1 MKPTRR
7 SIIIPLIIVL
17 FVLLISCHQVSKH
30 AYKYPKEYSAEYCYY
45 EYELFDPNIVYTE
58 CYEFVSKKDWG
69 WNPKINFSAVKDCD
83 DLSFMVYYKKG
94 WLVGAVTTVCVVRRC
109 DCDINPSADYTPA
122 SAELFWYDG
131 NKAGITAD
139 GRIDE
144 EYYFKPQYLSQTA
157 VAVDK
162 KEAVDEIMDI
172 AVKESFLSHDEF
184 MQEQNA
190 AVSDRGLSG
199 IYSEKGE
206 LYVKVSF
213 EECDGLV
220 FIGRIMVDDSNNSF
234 LQHLVYYC
242 NEYEDPANASKLQ
255 LSDLSHVCSSP
266 LYYRL
271 GECMDALVQQVI
283 S

>member
-69 WNPKINFSAVKDCD
+69 WNPKINFSAIKGCD

-94 WLVGAVTTVCVVRRC
+94 WLVGAVTTVLVVRRC

-162 KEAVDEIMDI
+162 KEAVDEIIDI
-172 AVKESFLSHDEF
+172 AAKKTFLSFDEYR
-184 MQEQNA
+184 QEQT
-190 AVSDRGLSG
+190 VSISDTGLRGL
-199 IYSEKGE
+199 YSDNCE

-220 FIGRIMVDDSNNSF
+220 FIGKIMVDDNNRCF
-234 LQHLVYYC
+234 LQHLVYHC
-242 NEYEDPANASKLQ
+242 GEYEDTTNASKLQ
-255 LSDLSHVCSSP
+255 LSDLSQGWASP

-271 GECMDALVQQVI
+271 GEYMDALVQKVI

>member
-30 AYKYPKEYSAEYCYY
+30 AYKYPEEYSAEYCYY

-69 WNPKINFSAVKDCD
+69 WNPKINFSAIKGCD
-83 DLSFMVYYKKG
+83 DLSFMVFYKKG
-94 WLVGAVTTVCVVRRC
+94 WLVGSVKRILVVRRC
-109 DCDINPSADYTPA
+109 DCDINPSVDYTPA
-122 SAELFWYDG
+122 CAELFWYDSSLA
-131 NKAGITAD
+131 NPEAD
-139 GRIDE
+139 VWTDE
-144 EYYFKPQYLSQTA
+144 KCYYTPQYLSQTA
-157 VAVDK
+157 IVIDK
-162 KEAVDEIMDI
+162 KEAIVEIINI
-172 AVKESFLSHDEF
+172 AAKKTFLSFDEY
-184 MQEQNA
+184 MQEQT
-190 AVSDRGLSG
+190 VSVSGTGLRGL
-199 IYSEKGE
+199 YSDNCE

-220 FIGRIMVDDSNNSF
+220 FIGKIMVDDNNRCF
-234 LQHLVYYC
+234 LQHRVYHC
-242 NEYEDPANASKLQ
+242 GEYEDTTNASKLQ
-255 LSDLSHVCSSP
+255 LSSDSQGWSSP

-271 GECMDALVQQVI
+271 GEYMDALVQQVI